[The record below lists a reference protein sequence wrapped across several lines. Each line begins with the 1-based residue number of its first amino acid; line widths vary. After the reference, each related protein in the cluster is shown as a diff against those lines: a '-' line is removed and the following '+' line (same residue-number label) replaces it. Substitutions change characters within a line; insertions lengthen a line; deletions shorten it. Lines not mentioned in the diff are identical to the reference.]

1 MSPENQNSTTESL
14 SQTARS
20 AAEGLK
26 ETGAQ
31 AVAGAKSV
39 MDSAMTDL
47 KAGASAKADEM
58 RGSIAEEGQ
67 RMASS
72 LRDAAGQG
80 GGVQARVLE
89 TVASG
94 VEAVSDQI
102 ATRDVSGIMHD
113 VTAFARRNPAVFV
126 AGAAVAGLVLARLAA
141 QAGRPQQPERTYADY
156 DRRGTQAGDMGAGYA
171 ARGMADDLGT
181 EFGSGSG
188 PTMGAGPSMG
198 GNQ

>member
-1 MSPENQNSTTESL
+1 MANMNQGDQNQGSGTEDL
-14 SQTARS
+14 GDTVRQAT
-20 AAEGLK
+20 EGLK

-31 AVAGAKSV
+31 AMAGAKSV
-39 MDSAMTDL
+39 MGNAMADL

-58 RGSIAEEGQ
+58 RGNIAEEGQ
-67 RMASS
+67 RMAYS
-72 LRDAAGQG
+72 LREAAGQGG

-102 ATRDVSGIMHD
+102 ASRDLSGLMTD

-141 QAGRPQQPERTYADY
+141 QAGRAQQSGGMPDSYGRS
-156 DRRGTQAGDMGAGYA
+156 GPQAGDMGAGLEA
-171 ARGMADDLGT
+171 GGMSDLQGT
-181 EFGSGSG
+181 
-188 PTMGAGPSMG
+188 PSMG
-198 GNQ
+198 GNL

>member
-1 MSPENQNSTTESL
+1 MANQNQGTEDL
-14 SQTARS
+14 GETVRQAT
-20 AAEGLK
+20 EGLK

-31 AVAGAKSV
+31 AMAGAKSV
-39 MDSAMTDL
+39 MGDAMAEL
-47 KAGASAKADEM
+47 KAGASAKASEM

-67 RMASS
+67 RMADS
-72 LRDAAGQG
+72 LRDAAGQGG

-102 ATRDVSGIMHD
+102 ASRDLSGLMND

-141 QAGRPQQPERTYADY
+141 QAGRSQSGGMSDTYGRT
-156 DRRGTQAGDMGAGYA
+156 GTPAGDMGAGLEA
-171 ARGMADDLGT
+171 AGMSDLHGT
-181 EFGSGSG
+181 
-188 PTMGAGPSMG
+188 PSMG
-198 GNQ
+198 GNL